1 MCLTHL
7 CRGGD
12 WRWAG
17 RSVGQKKSRRCLGYR
32 CWSPSL
38 ACGTIIRP
46 WLLRYV
52 VRPGGTWPTSTLLVR
67 GREREALWVP
77 SSARLPPF
85 PPTVLTLGAISLRS
99 LSLVS
104 SAHSVLWESTH
115 WDCALIWIC
124 WCLCALHWP
133 LVALFRWASCW
144 LSLTRI
150 YTIPWCWYLEA
161 TGSQLIQWVCCCW
174 CTLLCSS

>member
-1 MCLTHL
+1 MLVTLIGLWYYNSTLAAEICSETWRYLTHIHTA
-7 CRGGD
+7 CERQRERG
-12 WRWAG
+12 A
-17 RSVGQKKSRRCLGYR
+17 VGAFISS
-32 CWSPSL
+32 SPSL
-38 ACGTIIRP
+38 PR
-46 WLLRYV
+46 
-52 VRPGGTWPTSTLLVR
+52 
-67 GREREALWVP
+67 
-77 SSARLPPF
+77 SS
-85 PPTVLTLGAISLRS
+85 PTVLTLGAISLRS